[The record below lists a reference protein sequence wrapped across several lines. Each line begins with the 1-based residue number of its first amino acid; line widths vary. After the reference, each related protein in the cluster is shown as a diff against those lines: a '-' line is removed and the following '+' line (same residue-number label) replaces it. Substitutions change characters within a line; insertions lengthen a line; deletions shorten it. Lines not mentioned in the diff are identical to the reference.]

1 MQELGLEFENS
12 KAFASTLDATDPL
25 AHFRERFYMPRQPN
39 GEEVIYFTGNSLG
52 LQPKTTREYVDQEL
66 KDWET
71 LGVEG
76 HLHAQHPWLPYH
88 EFLTEQMAR
97 VVGAKPIET
106 VVMNSLTVNLHLL
119 MVSFYRPAGERYK
132 IVIEKGAFPSD
143 QYAIQSQILFHAKRS
158 EPPALAGGF
167 FLIELAP
174 RSGETTLRTEDIVE
188 AIEREGD
195 SIALV
200 LLGGVN
206 YYTGQAFDMQTI
218 TDAGHRAGALVG
230 FDLAHAAGNL
240 ELRLHDC
247 DADAILIKVVPAGPV
262 CHTGSDTCFNE
273 TNENED
279 FLFELEKVIRDRKT
293 NPSAESYTSKLF
305 NRGLNKIAQKFGE
318 EAVELIIEAKDND
331 VDLFKAEAADV
342 LYHFLVLLRAKNVE
356 LRDVFTTLEDRR
368 ANKG

>member
-1 MQELGLEFENS
+1 MKIDFEKSGDGLIPAIVQDAATQRVLMLGYMNREAFEQTRVS
-12 KAFASTLDATDPL
+12 GRITFFS
-25 AHFRERFYMPRQPN
+25 RSRQ
-39 GEEVIYFTGNSLG
+39 VLWT
-52 LQPKTTREYVDQEL
+52 K
-66 KDWET
+66 
-71 LGVEG
+71 
-76 HLHAQHPWLPYH
+76 
-88 EFLTEQMAR
+88 
-97 VVGAKPIET
+97 
-106 VVMNSLTVNLHLL
+106 
-119 MVSFYRPAGERYK
+119 
-132 IVIEKGAFPSD
+132 
-143 QYAIQSQILFHAKRS
+143 
-158 EPPALAGGF
+158 
-167 FLIELAP
+167 
-174 RSGETTLRTEDIVE
+174 GETSGNFLSVKEI
-188 AIEREGD
+188 
-195 SIALV
+195 LV
-200 LLGGVN
+200 
-206 YYTGQAFDMQTI
+206 
-218 TDAGHRAGALVG
+218 
-230 FDLAHAAGNL
+230 
-240 ELRLHDC
+240 DC